1 MMMGFEEFKSTV
13 VGDIKDYLPENFAD
27 ATVTLQDVMKNNDVV
42 MTGLMIKEDG
52 NNTAPTIYMERYYG
66 EYMDGTDMDSIMR
79 DIANTR
85 VANDLEQGFDVTWLT
100 DFEQVKD
107 RITCRLVNAEMN
119 TEYLADKPST
129 RMEDLAV
136 MYAID
141 LGGEPGAH
149 MSTPVTN
156 RLMEIYGITGGE
168 LHETALANLE
178 QSEPVFMTMKDVIMD
193 MLEKEGIPEG
203 ERAAIASSLE
213 AGDGVPMYI
222 LTNEDRV
229 NGASSLLNER
239 AMEDISQKL
248 GGDFIVLPSSVH
260 ETIIL
265 PVSEEFDR
273 ESLEG
278 MVQQINFE
286 QVAQDER
293 LSDHVYQ
300 YDSKGHELVRM
311 DRMEER
317 QRQKAQEREAE
328 KKTSRGRVS
337 MKEKLSEK
345 KAEIMKKENNREK
358 AVPSIK
364 KEASLG

>member
-1 MMMGFEEFKSTV
+1 
-13 VGDIKDYLPENFAD
+13 
-27 ATVTLQDVMKNNDVV
+27 
-42 MTGLMIKEDG
+42 
-52 NNTAPTIYMERYYG
+52 
-66 EYMDGTDMDSIMR
+66 
-79 DIANTR
+79 
-85 VANDLEQGFDVTWLT
+85 
-100 DFEQVKD
+100 
-107 RITCRLVNAEMN
+107 
-119 TEYLADKPST
+119 
-129 RMEDLAV
+129 
-136 MYAID
+136 
-141 LGGEPGAH
+141 
-149 MSTPVTN
+149 
-156 RLMEIYGITGGE
+156 
-168 LHETALANLE
+168 
-178 QSEPVFMTMKDVIMD
+178 MTMKEVIMD

-265 PVSEEFDR
+265 PISEEFDR